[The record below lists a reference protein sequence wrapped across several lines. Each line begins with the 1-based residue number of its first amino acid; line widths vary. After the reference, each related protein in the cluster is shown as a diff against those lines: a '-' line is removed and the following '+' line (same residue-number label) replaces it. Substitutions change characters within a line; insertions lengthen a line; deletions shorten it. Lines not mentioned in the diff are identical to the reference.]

1 MRKVF
6 IDCGANKGQ
15 SIDLFIDGWENSI
28 DYEIHSFEANKD
40 FEEKL
45 NSRVDKYGRK
55 GHNVSAYVP
64 VAVWDRETEGELLIF
79 GDRESAV
86 VKEKNSRGH
95 AYSMGIIDYPER
107 DFRPSSIRLSSRI
120 KEKFS
125 RNDYIILKLDVEGSE
140 YRLIKDL
147 DKTGALKYLDLFLYE
162 WHGPKKGF
170 LYKDD
175 IEALETLQRND
186 IKPFIWNGN
195 NPESLS
201 RKEVNKEL
209 IDNWYER
216 KGFRTK
222 I

>member
-1 MRKVF
+1 MKKAF
-6 IDCGANKGQ
+6 IDCGANRGQ
-15 SIDLFIDGWENSI
+15 SIDLFIDGWKNSI

-45 NSRVDKYGRK
+45 NSRVDKYRSR
-55 GHNVSAYVP
+55 GHSISAYVP
-64 VAVWDRETEGELLIF
+64 VAAWDKETEEELSIF
-79 GDRESAV
+79 GAGESGVVSDRNEAQLHRSV
-86 VKEKNSRGH
+86 VLRE
-95 AYSMGIIDYPER
+95 AR
-107 DFRPSSIRLSSRI
+107 DFKPSSIRLSSWI

-125 RNDYIILKLDVEGSE
+125 PNDYIILKLDVEGSE

-147 DKTGALKYLDLFLYE
+147 DKTGVLKYLNLFFYE

-170 LYKDD
+170 SYKDD

-186 IKPFIWNGN
+186 IKPFVWNGN
-195 NPESLS
+195 NPESLDM
-201 RKEVNKEL
+201 KEVNKEL

-216 KGFRTK
+216 RGFKTK